1 MDESN
6 PTQKVVMLGDSG
18 VGKTSILIQLREKTF
33 KRMATPTVGA
43 GVFDRTIVTANGP
56 VHLKIWD
63 TAGEERY
70 KAFTGLYSREAT
82 AGVIVF
88 DVTDQ
93 KSFDNLDSWINVL
106 KENAD
111 ENVKIF
117 IAGNKIDLGDLREIN
132 TEKAKQF
139 AVERECEYYEVSAKT
154 SENVDV
160 LFLRIAKQIGPKNVI
175 RDTIVENEGARN
187 SCC

>member
-1 MDESN
+1 
-6 PTQKVVMLGDSG
+6 MLGDSG

-43 GVFDRTIVTANGP
+43 GVFDRTITTANGP

-70 KAFTGLYSREAT
+70 KAFTGLYSREAM

-88 DVTDQ
+88 DVTDE
-93 KSFDNLDSWINVL
+93 KSFQNLESWIKVL

-117 IAGNKIDLGDLREIN
+117 IAGNKTDLGEMREIS
-132 TEKAKQF
+132 TEKANNF
-139 AVERECEYYEVSAKT
+139 ATEQDCEYYEVSAKT

-160 LFLRIAKQIGPKNVI
+160 LFLEIAKQIGPKYVTVNDSFMLTNTS
-175 RDTIVENEGARN
+175 DT

>member
-1 MDESN
+1 MEENS
-6 PTQKVVMLGDSG
+6 PQKVVMLGDSG

-43 GVFDRTIVTANGP
+43 GVFDRTITTANGP

-70 KAFTGLYSREAT
+70 KAFTGLYSREAM
-82 AGVIVF
+82 AGVVVF
-88 DVTDQ
+88 DVTDE
-93 KSFDNLDSWINVL
+93 KSFESLDSWIQVL

-117 IAGNKIDLGDLREIN
+117 IAGNKTDLGEMREI
-132 TEKAKQF
+132 TTDKANAF
-139 AVERECEYYEVSAKT
+139 AMDRGCEYYEVSAKT

-160 LFLRIAKQIGPKNVI
+160 LFLEIAKQIGPKFVPT
-175 RDTIVENEGARN
+175 RDAFMQTTNN
-187 SCC
+187 NSSCC